1 MGLLMFTHA
10 DFDFKTISYNDPLL
24 TGFVAGSGN
33 GIVTVDGKPA
43 QKRIVIFERLDSFPV
58 LRQTWSYPD
67 GTYFIDNLNKDK
79 TYLVMAF
86 DDKQKYEP
94 VAWDFIK
101 AAIRNA

>member
-1 MGLLMFTHA
+1 MFVYA
-10 DFDFKTISYNDPLL
+10 DCNAAASSYNNPMLS
-24 TGFVAGSGN
+24 GFIAGGGN

-43 QKRIVIFERLDSFPV
+43 QKRIVIFERIDNLPV
-58 LRQTWSYPD
+58 VHQTWSYHD
-67 GTYFIDNLNKDK
+67 GTYFISSLNKDK